1 LRVARYYRPAI
12 PDATRDYEFS
22 SKKLFNVFRMTPE

>member
-12 PDATRDYEFS
+12 PDATMDCEFS
-22 SKKLFNVFRMTPE
+22 PKNYLTYPA